1 MSRYV
6 PETAID
12 YEAIFRRGGRNFG
25 DEDFALFK
33 CPRCGYVYLLEYE
46 ADTVYLDG
54 SDLSKR
60 QDVTGR
66 PVISFICVGCTQA
79 LPEGAWAGPRA
90 KEQFLVTWQELK
102 ASAWSWVATPLASFG
117 DET

>member
-1 MSRYV
+1 MSYYV

-12 YEAIFRRGGRNFG
+12 YRAVFDRGGANLG

-33 CPRCGYVYLLEYE
+33 CPACKQVYLLEYE
-46 ADTVYLDG
+46 VDTVYIDG

-60 QDVTGR
+60 EDVTDWNHTFR
-66 PVISFICVGCTQA
+66 CVNCRREVPRA
-79 LPEGAWAGPRA
+79 PWAGPRV
-90 KEQFLVTWQELK
+90 EERFLVTWKELEE
-102 ASAWSWVATPLASFG
+102 SAWSWVATPSASFG

>member
-1 MSRYV
+1 MSYYV

-12 YEAIFRRGGRNFG
+12 YRAVFHRGGANRG

-33 CPRCGYVYLLEYE
+33 CPTCRQVYLLEYE
-46 ADTVYLDG
+46 VDTVYIDG

-60 QDVTGR
+60 EDVTDWNHPFR
-66 PVISFICVGCTQA
+66 CVNCSSEVPRA
-79 LPEGAWAGPRA
+79 PWAGPRA
-90 KEQFLVTWQELK
+90 EERFLVTWKELED
-102 ASAWSWVATPLASFG
+102 SAWSWVATPSMNFG